1 VIDADPA
8 PTSVEVAIAASARRA
23 RMLAG
28 MQSIALVAIVIA
40 GSRAGCGESA
50 AHTDAGIDATS
61 AADALVAYAADA
73 AGDAAAVRACTSA
86 ADCSAACEGGYG
98 PRADACVRWA
108 DMLRTGSG
116 GAKRDRLAA
125 RDRYRSTCRDLTD
138 ALACTR
144 LALEAGLLRDLD
156 LAPDW
161 LEPAQAPLGLLGAA
175 CAGDPER
182 GKLACAAL
190 ELLAPMSATARER
203 RVELCGGEDV
213 DRAGCA
219 AAIAL
224 AACRADD
231 AAACYLA
238 ARDQQPTRA
247 EAAEQLRKLCDE
259 KQDRPA
265 CLYRY
270 DLSPPGQRDQRSLL
284 AACSTFEDEGNA
296 PIARACLEYA
306 LMEPF
311 RATPAERACELGSCQ
326 HPQLRRAPTL
336 AVLKKS
342 CDGGHVNGCANLI
355 FAQRGNPAAW
365 RPLIEDIERR
375 MPAFASK
382 ASLAM
387 PVEVVACHLGSLDGC
402 SAAIKRIGAI
412 DRAHAARLAEF
423 SQRLLD
429 PLAVN

>member
-1 VIDADPA
+1 MIEADPS

-28 MQSIALVAIVIA
+28 MQSMVLIVIVVA
-40 GSRAGCGESA
+40 GSRAGCGASA
-50 AHTDAGIDATS
+50 ARSDAGVDS
-61 AADALVAYAADA
+61 PGAADALLAAVSDA
-73 AGDAAAVRACTSA
+73 TGDAAAPACTTA
-86 ADCSAACEGGYG
+86 ANCRAACEDSGA
-98 PRADACVRWA
+98 RHADACVRWA
-108 DMLRTGSG
+108 DMLRTGAG
-116 GAKRDRLAA
+116 GAKTDRRAA
-125 RDRYRSTCRDLTD
+125 RDRYRSTCRELTD

-144 LALEAGLLRDLD
+144 LALEVGLLRDLD

-161 LEPAQAPLGLLGAA
+161 LDPAQAPLGLLGTA
-175 CAGDPER
+175 CVGEPER

-190 ELLAPMSATARER
+190 ELLAPTSAIARER
-203 RVELCGGEDV
+203 RAELCGGEDAT
-213 DRAGCA
+213 RAGCA

-224 AACRADD
+224 EACRADD
-231 AAACYLA
+231 AEACYLA
-238 ARDQQPTRA
+238 AHEPLPTQA
-247 EAAEQLRKLCDE
+247 EATEQLRKLCEE
-259 KQDRPA
+259 KLDRPA

-284 AACSTFEDEGNA
+284 AACSQFEDETNE

-326 HPQLRRAPTL
+326 HPQLRRAPTV

-342 CDGGHVNGCANLI
+342 CDGGHINGCANLI
-355 FAQRGNPAAW
+355 FAHRGNPAAW
-365 RPLIEDIERR
+365 RPIVEDIQRR
-375 MPAFASK
+375 MPAYASK
-382 ASLAM
+382 ASTAM

-412 DRAHAARLAEF
+412 DRAHAARLSDF

-429 PLAVN
+429 PLAVR